1 MRVTYWTT
9 APLEPLIEA
18 VSKEV
23 EDLARHFAGRLFAV
37 SPHLSLK
44 VQDRGRTLGFHPVF
58 DPLLRL
64 LVPAIESRTD
74 INHVYAEISPWLF
87 HKTLRR
93 KPIVFT
99 IASEDGTPLPQFLER
114 CARIVVQTS
123 RMAGQLT
130 RLGVGRERMQLIYPG
145 VELTALA
152 PREQAAPRR
161 KPKILLATFP
171 RSSEELAERGV
182 LFLLD
187 AAGQNPDIHFSLL
200 SRPWRNGSTALDVV
214 KRQVEERA
222 LRNVAILEGVQT
234 DMRSIYLEHDFTVIP
249 YTTPGGGKECPRSLV
264 ETLACGVPAL
274 ISSVAPFSEFVR
286 EQDCGEAFELTPA
299 GLATAIERA
308 LSRYATLSAGAAQC
322 ARRHFDLRST
332 MQAYSGIYDRLQ

>member
-1 MRVTYWTT
+1 VRVTYWTT

-44 VQDRGRTLGFHPVF
+44 VQERGRTLGFHPAF

-99 IASEDGTPLPQFLER
+99 IASEDGAPLPQFLER

-130 RLGVGRERMQLIYPG
+130 RLGVQRERMQLIYPG
-145 VELTALA
+145 VDLATLA
-152 PREQAAPRR
+152 PREPAAPRR
-161 KPKILLATFP
+161 KPKVLLATFP
-171 RSSEELAERGV
+171 RSSEEMAERGV

-187 AAGQNPDIHFSLL
+187 AAQHNPDIHFSLV

-249 YTTPGGGKECPRSLV
+249 YTTAGGGKECPRSLV

-274 ISSVAPFSEFVR
+274 ISSVAPFSVFVR
-286 EQDCGEAFELTPA
+286 EQDCGEVFELTPA

-308 LSRYATLSAGAAQC
+308 SSRYAALSASAAQC
-322 ARRHFDLRST
+322 ARRHFDLRGT